1 MDNQVVITR
10 MSNGLKR
17 IKTFKNK
24 KDAINFFVQWC
35 DERDYDFDET
45 YHAGGI
51 GHDYRIELVN

>member
-1 MDNQVVITR
+1 

-17 IKTFKNK
+17 IKTFKSK

-45 YHAGGI
+45 YNAGGI